1 MTADEWTMRDRVRAV
16 MAGETPDR
24 LPFIDRMEIWVRQA
38 SLVLLVRCESSP
50 GKV

>member
-1 MTADEWTMRDRVRAV
+1 MVGFVELVKFVGFVEW
-16 MAGETPDR
+16 
-24 LPFIDRMEIWVRQA
+24 LNWVRQA